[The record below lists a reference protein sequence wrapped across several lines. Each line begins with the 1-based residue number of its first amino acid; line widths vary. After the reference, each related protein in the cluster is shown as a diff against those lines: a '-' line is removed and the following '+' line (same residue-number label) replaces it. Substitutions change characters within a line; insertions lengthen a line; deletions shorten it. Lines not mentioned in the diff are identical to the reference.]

1 MLPHCICK
9 VLWMHIS
16 NRTRPSHIDG
26 DYIWE
31 ERKPDEAV
39 GEARENKSERCVE
52 EEQQREERKEVAR
65 AKE

>member
-1 MLPHCICK
+1 
-9 VLWMHIS
+9 MHIS